1 MKKTR
6 RLVATTLALST
17 LGAGL
22 TVPSTVAALPAT
34 VGAPGIGD
42 RVWPELG
49 NGGYD
54 VLDQELA
61 FRFDDKLTGYSA
73 STTLTGRATQRLS
86 RFNLDL
92 LGPEVTGVRVNGL
105 RATWKATPQG
115 ELVITPER
123 ALGKHSRFV
132 VEVDVKSKVTGVT
145 DPSAPIPPGLIQY
158 DDWVQAI
165 NQPSGARRMLAVSDH
180 PAQKAPA
187 TISITAPARLNSIA
201 NGKLLRTVRTGRT
214 ITRVFREDRGIA
226 TELLQ
231 IGVGPFTVVQA
242 KGSHGLDLRYAV
254 PTARLADLKP
264 QLKSFDDS
272 VRFMEQ
278 RLGRFPGV
286 RAGAYVAPVGG
297 ELETQGLT
305 LMSVEA
311 MTKEG
316 FERNGTDAIVL
327 HEIAHE
333 WFGNSVSPK
342 QWSDLWL
349 SEGHAVFYEAE
360 WSAAKGRLSVAE
372 SMRYTYVE
380 QGNQLLVNGPIARPD
395 PATWPGDSAT
405 MRPYSSAAYGGGAL
419 VLYALRQKVGAKAFH
434 QIERR
439 WVREH
444 ANGLGSTEE
453 FIATASEVAQN
464 DLGPFLRSW
473 LYGTELPAM
482 PGHPDWKAAR
492 QEPHAG

>member
-1 MKKTR
+1 MKKPR
-6 RLVATTLALST
+6 RILATALALTT

-22 TVPSTVAALPAT
+22 TIPSALAAPPAT
-34 VGAPGIGD
+34 AGAAGIGD
-42 RVWPELG
+42 TVWPELG

-54 VLDQELA
+54 VLDQQLA
-61 FRFDDKLTGYSA
+61 FRFNDKLTDYTA
-73 STTLTGRATQRLS
+73 STTLAGRATQGLS
-86 RFNLDL
+86 KFNLDL
-92 LGPEVTGVRVNGL
+92 LGPVVTEVRVNGL
-105 RATWKATPQG
+105 RATWKSTSQG
-115 ELVITPER
+115 ELTVTPKR
-123 ALGKHSRFV
+123 ALRKNASFV
-132 VEVDVKSKVTGVT
+132 VKVDVKSKITGVT
-145 DPSAPIPPGLIQY
+145 DPNVVFPPGLIHY

-187 TISITAPARLNSIA
+187 TISITGPARLNSIA
-201 NGKLLRTVRTGRT
+201 NGKLIRTVPSGKQV
-214 ITRVFREDRGIA
+214 TRVFREDRKLA

-231 IGVGPFTVVQA
+231 IGVGPFTVVHA
-242 KGSHGLDLRYAV
+242 KGSHGMDLRYAV
-254 PTARLADLKP
+254 PTAQLADIKP

-305 LMSVEA
+305 LMSADA

-316 FERNGTDAIVL
+316 FEQNGTDTVVL

-349 SEGHAVFYEAE
+349 NEGHAVFYQHQWGE
-360 WSAAKGRLSVAE
+360 AKGRTTLAE
-372 SMRYTYVE
+372 SMRQTYVE
-380 QGNQLLVNGPIARPD
+380 EGNKLLVNGPIAKPD
-395 PATWPGDSAT
+395 PAKWPGDSAT
-405 MRPYSSAAYGGGAL
+405 LRPYGSAAYGGGAL
-419 VLYALRQKVGAKAFH
+419 VLYALQQTVGARTFH
-434 QIERR
+434 QIERT

-444 ANGLGSTEE
+444 ANGLGSTED
-453 FIATASEVAQN
+453 FIATASKVAHR

-473 LYGTELPAM
+473 LYGTKLPAM
-482 PGHPDWKAAR
+482 PGHLDWKAGA
-492 QEPHAG
+492 